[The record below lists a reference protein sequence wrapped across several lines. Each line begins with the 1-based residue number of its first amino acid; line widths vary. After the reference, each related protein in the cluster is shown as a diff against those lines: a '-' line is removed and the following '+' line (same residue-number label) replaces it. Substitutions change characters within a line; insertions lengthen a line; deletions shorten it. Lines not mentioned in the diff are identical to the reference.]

1 MTNPVTPHAE
11 DFAGDR
17 PIVFRNGTVI
27 TVDSAGVLEN
37 ADVLIIG
44 DTIRA
49 VGPQLEVPEGTL
61 EIDASGGIVM
71 PGMIDTHRH
80 MWQTALRGYGG
91 DWALSQYFVF
101 YYLTWGHVF
110 RAEDIYAGNLL
121 SALESVDQGVTTT
134 LDWSHGLRTP
144 EYGEAALQAMREIPG
159 RFVLAY
165 GNYLGAPWEWSNSPE
180 FRDFVVR
187 NFNAPDDMMGLQLA
201 FDVPDDPDFQASG
214 RVPGGARPRPAGHDP
229 RRSVGRDDRH
239 EHQADV
245 RRRLDDRHRSPTC
258 TPHRSSA
265 DSYQKIAATGGTV
278 SVSTESEQSA
288 GQGYPST
295 WRVRKFGIPTSL
307 SMDTSVWW
315 SADFFSAMRSTLSA
329 FRSRD
334 HLEAQAQGETVNVN
348 RLRAEDVV
356 WQATMGGAHTLGMA
370 DKLGS
375 LTVGK
380 KADVVLLKND
390 ESPAMTPI
398 LNPYAHVVYQ
408 AGTAD
413 VHTVVVE
420 RQGRQVRRRAHRDAA
435 GAGPD
440 KVAASVEY
448 VRGELGEDGLGGVD
462 APADPRGR
470 ADREPVHVPGRGRLT
485 QERPTLRRLI
495 SATADQSRPS
505 RSGSAS
511 AVSKRSRSTAAIGTS
526 TRPSAASSSA
536 RPRSFRPRATVNP
549 GGVYRRSAMMA
560 P

>member
-1 MTNPVTPHAE
+1 MTNPDSPRAE
-11 DFAGDR
+11 DFDGDR
-17 PIVFRNGTVI
+17 PIVFRGGTVI
-27 TVDSAGVLEN
+27 TVDSAGVLEG
-37 ADVLIIG
+37 ADVLIVG

-49 VGPQLEVPEGTL
+49 VGHRLEVPEGTL

-201 FDVPDDPDFQASG
+201 FDVPDDPDFEAAGAFRAARELGLRVTTHAGVFGVTTDNSIGQMYDGGWMNDTLTYVHAASLS
-214 RVPGGARPRPAGHDP
+214 D
-229 RRSVGRDDRH
+229 
-239 EHQADV
+239 E
-245 RRRLDDRHRSPTC
+245 
-258 TPHRSSA
+258 
-265 DSYQKIAATGGTV
+265 SYQKIAATGGTV
-278 SVSTESEQSA
+278 SVSTESEQNA

-295 WRVRKFGIPTSL
+295 WRVRRFGIPTSL

-334 HLEAQAQGETVNVN
+334 HLESQAHGEPVNVN

-356 WQATMGGAHTLGMA
+356 YQATMGGAHTLGMT
-370 DKLGS
+370 DKIGS
-375 LTVGK
+375 LTPGK

-398 LNPYAHVVYQ
+398 LNPYAHVVFQ

-413 VHTVVVE
+413 VHTVVVNGKVVKYD
-420 RQGRQVRRRAHRDAA
+420 GRRIGMPLAPVR
-435 GAGPD
+435 D

-448 VRGELGEDGLGGVD
+448 VRGELGE
-462 APADPRGR
+462 
-470 ADREPVHVPGRGRLT
+470 
-485 QERPTLRRLI
+485 
-495 SATADQSRPS
+495 
-505 RSGSAS
+505 
-511 AVSKRSRSTAAIGTS
+511 AAWDEWMHPQIPEDETI
-526 TRPSAASSSA
+526 P
-536 RPRSFRPRATVNP
+536 NP
-549 GGVYRRSAMMA
+549 YTYQDEDD
-560 P
+560 